1 MKLDPLVKPRSVAIV
16 GATDRGGPGRAVMES
31 LGAIGFTGPVYPVN
45 PNYPTVLNVKC
56 YPSLME
62 LPEAPDM
69 VVFSIRNPLIPE
81 QMRLAVKRGARAA
94 VIYDSGFAEL
104 GGDGAKLQDEITGLA
119 REAGMPV
126 CGPNCMG
133 ILNPPARVTTYKQ
146 NVLDPAALVGNVGII
161 SQSGSVCIALLSDLR
176 RFGVSLSVSAGNEAV
191 TRTVDYLDY
200 LIHDPNTKVIA
211 TFTETV
217 REPERYVA
225 ALDRAADAGKPVV
238 VIKVGRTE
246 RTQRAITS
254 HTGGLAG
261 SSRVFS
267 ELLRAHRAIE
277 VNDLDE
283 MTEVLAVC
291 QGQRWPRGRGIS
303 VITGSGGLAELI
315 LDNATAAGL
324 DLPPLTAGER
334 AEAERVIGRITG
346 DGNPFDAWG
355 NGNYA
360 VNIPHALSVADSSE
374 RIHSIL
380 YCADA
385 SNDPVIGSPSRVFEN
400 VNMLAKAA
408 SASEKPYYLMSTR
421 SGVMNRK
428 QIDGMRDAGLVVVG
442 GTRQGL
448 GALDRMGRWAVGL
461 KPLRAGI
468 APPGAQLGD
477 ELKNGRRT
485 INEHDAKRLLAAY
498 GIPVT
503 REQRVTTVTD
513 AAAAARA
520 LGYPVVLKVVSDA
533 IAHKTELG
541 LVAVNLKSDDELNRA
556 YAQLAERLE
565 KLEPRP
571 ADAAFLV
578 QEFVAGGVEVF
589 AGVSRDPDFGL
600 SLAFGMGGI
609 AIEVTRDFALRML
622 PLRDGDAEAMIAETR
637 GAALL
642 GAVRG
647 GNAGDVKSLAACLY
661 ALGDFAWHNADT
673 IAEIDLNPIKVL
685 PTGSVVVDALIV
697 ASTKANRQAAT
708 GAISQ
713 TCVTGSGSASSAI
726 S

>member
-1 MKLDPLVKPRSVAIV
+1 MVQNLRDWQTIPMKLDPLVKPRSVAIV
-16 GATDRGGPGRAVMES
+16 GATDRGGPGRAVIES
-31 LGAIGFTGPVYPVN
+31 LGAIGFTGPIYPVN
-45 PNYPTVLNVKC
+45 PKYPTVLNIKC
-56 YPSLME
+56 YPSLAE
-62 LPEAPDM
+62 LPEAPDI

-104 GGDGAKLQDEITGLA
+104 GGDGAKLQDEIA
-119 REAGMPV
+119 AMAHEAGMPV

-133 ILNPPARVTTYKQ
+133 ILNPQARVTTYKQ
-146 NVLDPAALVGNVGII
+146 NVREPAAIVGNVGIV

-176 RFGVSLSVSAGNEAV
+176 RFGVSLSVSAGNEAK

-200 LIHDPNTKVIA
+200 LIDDPNTKVIA

-246 RTQRAITS
+246 RTQRAI
-254 HTGGLAG
+254 
-261 SSRVFS
+261 
-267 ELLRAHRAIE
+267 E
-277 VNDLDE
+277 VSDLDE

-315 LDNATAAGL
+315 LDNATACGL
-324 DLPPLTAGER
+324 DLPPLSADER

-360 VNIPHALSVADSSE
+360 VNIPHALAVVDKSD
-374 RIHSIL
+374 RIHSII

-385 SNDPVIGSPSRVFEN
+385 SNDPIIGQPSRVFEN
-400 VNMLAKAA
+400 VDMLSKAA
-408 SASEKPYYLMSTR
+408 TASEKPHYLMSTR
-421 SGVMNRK
+421 SGVMNRR
-428 QIDGMRDAGLVVVG
+428 QIDGMREAGLVVIG

-448 GALDRMGRWAVGL
+448 GALDRMGRWSVGL
-461 KPLRAGI
+461 KPVRTS
-468 APPGAQLGD
+468 APRHGRLAD
-477 ELKNGRRT
+477 AMKNRRT
-485 INEHDAKRLLAAY
+485 INEFDAKRLLSAY

-503 REQRVTTVTD
+503 QEQRVATEAD
-513 AAAAARA
+513 ALGAARA
-520 LGYPVVLKVVSDA
+520 LGYPVVLKIVSDA

-541 LVAVNLKSDDELNRA
+541 LVAVNLKDDAELGLA
-556 YAQLAERLE
+556 YAQLNERVE

-578 QEFVAGGVEVF
+578 QEFVADGIEVF

-600 SLAFGMGGI
+600 SLAFGMGGV
-609 AIEVTRDFALRML
+609 AIEV
-622 PLRDGDAEAMIAETR
+622 
-637 GAALL
+637 
-642 GAVRG
+642 VR
-647 GNAGDVKSLAACLY
+647 
-661 ALGDFAWHNADT
+661 
-673 IAEIDLNPIKVL
+673 
-685 PTGSVVVDALIV
+685 
-697 ASTKANRQAAT
+697 
-708 GAISQ
+708 
-713 TCVTGSGSASSAI
+713 
-726 S
+726 

>member
-1 MKLDPLVKPRSVAIV
+1 MQLDPLVNPRSVAIV
-16 GATDRGGPGRAVMES
+16 GATDRGGPGRAVIES
-31 LGAIGFTGPVYPVN
+31 LGAIGFTGPIYPVN
-45 PNYPTVLNVKC
+45 PKYPTVLNIKC
-56 YPSLME
+56 YPSLTD
-62 LPEAPDM
+62 LPEAPDI

-81 QMRLAVKRGARAA
+81 QMRLAVQRGARAA
-94 VIYDSGFAEL
+94 IIYDSGFAEL
-104 GGDGAKLQDEITGLA
+104 GADGAKLQEEIAGMA

-133 ILNPPARVTTYKQ
+133 ILNPPERVTTYKQ
-146 NVLDPAALVGNVGII
+146 NIMDPAAIVGNVGII
-161 SQSGSVCIALLSDLR
+161 SQSGSVCIGLLSDLR

-191 TRTVDYLDY
+191 TRTVDYLEY
-200 LIHDPNTKVIA
+200 LIDDPNTKVIA

-291 QGQRWPRGRGIS
+291 QGKRWPKGRGIS

-315 LDNATAAGL
+315 LDNATTAGL
-324 DLPPLTAGER
+324 DLPPLSAAER

-360 VNIPHALSVADSSE
+360 VNLPHAMSVVDQSE
-374 RIHSIL
+374 RIDSIC
-380 YCADA
+380 YCSDT
-385 SNDPVIGSPSRVFEN
+385 SNDPIIGHPGRVLEN
-400 VNMLAKAA
+400 VAMLSTAA
-408 SASEKPYYLMSTR
+408 SKSTKPYYLLSTR

-428 QIDGMRDAGLVVVG
+428 QIDAMRQEGLVVIG

-448 GALDRMGRWAVGL
+448 AALDRIGRWAIGSKPVRESVAQTQGRLADQL
-461 KPLRAGI
+461 KGSP
-468 APPGAQLGD
+468 
-477 ELKNGRRT
+477 RT
-485 INEHDAKRLLAAY
+485 INEFDSKKLLAAY
-498 GIPVT
+498 GIPIT
-503 REQRVTTVTD
+503 REHRVETLAD
-513 AAAAARA
+513 AAKAAQA
-520 LGYPVVLKVVSDA
+520 LGYPVVLKAVSDA

-541 LVAVNLKSDDELNRA
+541 VVAVNLKDEDD
-556 YAQLAERLE
+556 LADAFARLSARLG

-571 ADAAFLV
+571 ADLAFLV
-578 QEFVAGGVEVF
+578 QEFVPGGVEVF

-609 AIEVTRDFALRML
+609 AVEVMRDFALRVL
-622 PLRDGDAEAMIAETR
+622 PLREGDAEAMIAETR

-647 GNAGDVKSLAACLY
+647 GEAADVKSLAACLY
-661 ALGDFAWHNADT
+661 ALGDFASHNADH

-685 PTGSVVVDALIV
+685 PEGRGVIVVDALIV
-697 ASTKANRQAAT
+697 ARP
-708 GAISQ
+708 GAKK
-713 TCVTGSGSASSAI
+713 
-726 S
+726 

>member
-16 GATDRGGPGRAVMES
+16 GATDRGGPGRAVIES
-31 LGAIGFTGPVYPVN
+31 LGAIGFAGPIYPVN
-45 PNYPTVLNVKC
+45 PKYPTVMNITC
-56 YPSLME
+56 YPSLTE
-62 LPEAPDM
+62 LPEAPDI

-104 GGDGAKLQDEITGLA
+104 GGDGAKLQDEIAAMA

-133 ILNPPARVTTYKQ
+133 ILNPQARVTTYKQ
-146 NVLDPAALVGNVGII
+146 NVRDPAAIVGNVGSV
-161 SQSGSVCIALLSDLR
+161 SQSGSVCIGLLSDLR

-200 LIHDPNTKVIA
+200 LIDDPNTKVIA

-225 ALDRAADAGKPVV
+225 ALDRAADAGKPVI

-291 QGQRWPRGRGIS
+291 QGKRWPRGRGIS
-303 VITGSGGLAELI
+303 AVTGSGGLSELI

-324 DLPPLTAGER
+324 DLPPLSAEER

-355 NGNYA
+355 NGNYT
-360 VNIPHALSVADSSE
+360 VNLPHAMAVVDKSARIDS
-374 RIHSIL
+374 IV
-380 YCADA
+380 YCADT
-385 SNDPVIGSPSRVFEN
+385 SNDPIIGHPSRVFEN
-400 VNMLAKAA
+400 VEMLAKAA

-428 QIDGMRDAGLVVVG
+428 QIDGMRDAGLVVIG

-448 GALDRMGRWAVGL
+448 GALDRIGRWSLGL
-461 KPLRAGI
+461 KPVRASA
-468 APPGAQLGD
+468 APPQTRLANQ
-477 ELKNGRRT
+477 GRRT
-485 INEHDAKRLLAAY
+485 INEFDAKRLLATY
-498 GIPVT
+498 GIPT
-503 REQRVTTVTD
+503 AQEQRVTTAAE

-520 LGYPVVLKVVSDA
+520 LGYPVVLKALSDS

-541 LVAVNLKSDDELNRA
+541 LVAVNLKDDAALARA
-556 YAQLAERLE
+556 YAQLNERLH

-571 ADAAFLV
+571 ADVAFLV
-578 QEFVAGGVEVF
+578 QEFVADGIEVF

-600 SLAFGMGGI
+600 SLAFGMGGV
-609 AIEVTRDFALRML
+609 AIEAVRDFALRML

-637 GAALL
+637 GAALF

-647 GNAGDVKSLAACLY
+647 RPASDVKSLATCLY
-661 ALGDFAWHNADT
+661 ALADFAWHHAAL
-673 IAEIDLNPIKVL
+673 ISEIDLNPIKVL
-685 PTGSVVVDALIV
+685 PEGRGCVVVDALIV
-697 ASTKANRQAAT
+697 TQPSEKK
-708 GAISQ
+708 
-713 TCVTGSGSASSAI
+713 
-726 S
+726 

>member
-1 MKLDPLVKPRSVAIV
+1 MQLDPLVKPRSVAIV
-16 GATDRGGPGRAVMES
+16 GATDRGGPGRAVIES
-31 LGAIGFTGPVYPVN
+31 LGAIGFTGPIYPVN
-45 PNYPTVLNVKC
+45 PKYPTVLNIKC
-56 YPSLME
+56 YPSLTE
-62 LPEAPDM
+62 LPEAPDI

-94 VIYDSGFAEL
+94 VIYDSGFAER
-104 GGDGAKLQDEITGLA
+104 GGDGAKLQDEIAAMA

-133 ILNPPARVTTYKQ
+133 ILNPHARVTTYKQ
-146 NVLDPAALVGNVGII
+146 NIMDPGAIVGNVGLV
-161 SQSGSVCIALLSDLR
+161 SQSGSVCIGMLSDLR
-176 RFGVSLSVSAGNEAV
+176 RFGISLSVSAGNEAV

-200 LIHDPNTKVIA
+200 LIDDPNTKLIA

-277 VNDLDE
+277 VSDLDE

-291 QGQRWPRGRGIS
+291 QGKRWPRGRGIA
-303 VITGSGGLAELI
+303 VVTGSGGLSELI

-324 DLPPLTAGER
+324 DLPPLSAEER

-360 VNIPHALSVADSSE
+360 VNIPHAMSVVDKSQ
-374 RIHSIL
+374 RIDSIL

-385 SNDPVIGSPSRVFEN
+385 SNDPIIGQPSRVFEN
-400 VNMLAKAA
+400 VDMLTKAA

-428 QIDGMRDAGLVVVG
+428 QIDGMREAGLVVIG

-448 GALDRMGRWAVGL
+448 GALDRMGRFAMGL
-461 KPLRAGI
+461 QPLRTGP
-468 APPGAQLGD
+468 APKPEARLANHIKG
-477 ELKNGRRT
+477 GRT
-485 INEHDAKRLLAAY
+485 NINEFDSKRLLSAY
-498 GIPVT
+498 GIPIT
-503 REQRVTTVTD
+503 REQRVETLAG
-513 AAAAARA
+513 AAKAAQA
-520 LGYPVVLKVVSDA
+520 LGYPVVLKAVSDQ

-541 LVAVNLKSDDELNRA
+541 VVAVNLKNQDDLARA
-556 YAQLAERLE
+556 FADIGAPLG

-571 ADAAFLV
+571 SDLAFLV
-578 QEFVAGGVEVF
+578 QEFVSGGVEVF

-600 SLAFGMGGI
+600 SLAFGMGGV
-609 AIEVTRDFALRML
+609 AIEVTRDFVLRML
-622 PLRDGDAEAMIAETR
+622 PLRDGDAEAMIAEIR

-642 GAVRG
+642 GAMRG
-647 GNAGDVKSLAACLY
+647 GKAADVKSLAACLY
-661 ALGDFAWHNADT
+661 ALADFATHNAAQ
-673 IAEIDLNPIKVL
+673 IEEIDLNPIKVRSEGRGC
-685 PTGSVVVDALIV
+685 TVVDALIV
-697 ASTKANRQAAT
+697 ARPDAKT
-708 GAISQ
+708 
-713 TCVTGSGSASSAI
+713 
-726 S
+726 

>member
-1 MKLDPLVKPRSVAIV
+1 MVQNLRDWQTIPMKLDPLVKPRSVAIV
-16 GATDRGGPGRAVMES
+16 GATDRGGPGRAVIES
-31 LGAIGFTGPVYPVN
+31 LGAIGFTGPIYPVN
-45 PNYPTVLNVKC
+45 QKYPTVLNIKC
-56 YPSLME
+56 YPSLAE
-62 LPEAPDM
+62 LPEAPDI

-104 GGDGAKLQDEITGLA
+104 GGDGAKLQDEIAAMA

-133 ILNPPARVTTYKQ
+133 ILNPQARVTTYKQ
-146 NVLDPAALVGNVGII
+146 NVREPAAIVGNVGIV

-200 LIHDPNTKVIA
+200 LIDDPNTKVIA

-225 ALDRAADAGKPVV
+225 ALDLAADAGKPVV

-291 QGQRWPRGRGIS
+291 QGKRWPRGRGIS
-303 VITGSGGLAELI
+303 AVTGSGGLSELI

-324 DLPPLTAGER
+324 DLPPLSAEER

-360 VNIPHALSVADSSE
+360 VNLPHAMAVVDNSARIDSVV
-374 RIHSIL
+374 
-380 YCADA
+380 YCADT
-385 SNDPVIGSPSRVFEN
+385 SNDPIIGHPSRVFEN
-400 VNMLAKAA
+400 VEMLAKAA

-428 QIDGMRDAGLVVVG
+428 QIDGMRDAGLVVIG

-448 GALDRMGRWAVGL
+448 GALDRIGRWSLGL
-461 KPLRAGI
+461 KPVRASA
-468 APPGAQLGD
+468 APPQTRLANQ
-477 ELKNGRRT
+477 GRRT
-485 INEHDAKRLLAAY
+485 INEFDAKRLLATY
-498 GIPVT
+498 GIPT
-503 REQRVTTVTD
+503 AQEQRVTTAAE

-520 LGYPVVLKVVSDA
+520 LGYPVVLKALSDS

-541 LVAVNLKSDDELNRA
+541 LVAVNLKNDAALARA
-556 YAQLAERLE
+556 YAQLNERLH

-571 ADAAFLV
+571 ADVAFLV
-578 QEFVAGGVEVF
+578 QEFVADGIEVF

-600 SLAFGMGGI
+600 SLAFGMGGV
-609 AIEVTRDFALRML
+609 AIEVVRDFALRML

-647 GNAGDVKSLAACLY
+647 RPASDVKSLATCLY
-661 ALGDFAWHNADT
+661 ALADFAWHHAAL
-673 IAEIDLNPIKVL
+673 ISEIDLNPIKVL
-685 PTGSVVVDALIV
+685 PEGRGCVVVDALIV
-697 ASTKANRQAAT
+697 TQPSEKK
-708 GAISQ
+708 
-713 TCVTGSGSASSAI
+713 
-726 S
+726 

>member
-16 GATDRGGPGRAVMES
+16 GATDRGGPGRAVIEL
-31 LGAIGFTGPVYPVN
+31 LGAIGFTGPIYPVN
-45 PNYPTVLNVKC
+45 PKYPTVMNITC
-56 YPSLME
+56 YPSLTE
-62 LPEAPDM
+62 LPEAPDI

-104 GGDGAKLQDEITGLA
+104 GGDGAKLQDEIAAMA

-133 ILNPPARVTTYKQ
+133 ILNPQARVTTYKQ
-146 NVLDPAALVGNVGII
+146 NVREPAAIVGNVGIV

-200 LIHDPNTKVIA
+200 LIDDPNTKVIA

-291 QGQRWPRGRGIS
+291 QGKRWPRGRGIS
-303 VITGSGGLAELI
+303 VVTGSGGLSELI

-324 DLPPLTAGER
+324 DLPPLSAEER

-360 VNIPHALSVADSSE
+360 VNLPHAMAVVDKSARIDS
-374 RIHSIL
+374 IV
-380 YCADA
+380 YCADT
-385 SNDPVIGSPSRVFEN
+385 SNDPIIGHPSRVFEN
-400 VNMLAKAA
+400 VEMLAKAA

-428 QIDGMRDAGLVVVG
+428 QIDGMRDAGLVVIG

-448 GALDRMGRWAVGL
+448 GALDRIGRWSAGL
-461 KPLRAGI
+461 KPVRASA
-468 APPGAQLGD
+468 APPQTRLANQ
-477 ELKNGRRT
+477 GRRT
-485 INEHDAKRLLAAY
+485 INEFDAKRLLATY
-498 GIPVT
+498 GIPIAQ
-503 REQRVTTVTD
+503 EQRVTTAAEAT
-513 AAAAARA
+513 AAANAI
-520 LGYPVVLKVVSDA
+520 GYPVVLKALSDS

-541 LVAVNLKSDDELNRA
+541 LVAVNLKDDAALARA
-556 YAQLAERLE
+556 YAQLNERLD

-571 ADAAFLV
+571 ADVAFLV
-578 QEFVAGGVEVF
+578 QEFVADGIEVF

-600 SLAFGMGGI
+600 SLAFGMGGV
-609 AIEVTRDFALRML
+609 AIEVMRDFALRML

-642 GAVRG
+642 RRGSRPPGERREKSCDVSLRACRLRLASCCLNFRNRSQSNKSAARRPRLRRGRCLDRHAAV
-647 GNAGDVKSLAACLY
+647 
-661 ALGDFAWHNADT
+661 
-673 IAEIDLNPIKVL
+673 
-685 PTGSVVVDALIV
+685 
-697 ASTKANRQAAT
+697 
-708 GAISQ
+708 
-713 TCVTGSGSASSAI
+713 
-726 S
+726 

>member
-16 GATDRGGPGRAVMES
+16 GATDRGGPGRAVIES
-31 LGAIGFTGPVYPVN
+31 LGAIGFTGTIYPVN
-45 PNYPTVLNVKC
+45 PKYPTVLNIKC
-56 YPSLME
+56 YPSFTE
-62 LPEAPDM
+62 LPEAPDI

-104 GGDGAKLQDEITGLA
+104 GGDGAKLQDEIAAMA
-119 REAGMPV
+119 REASMPV

-133 ILNPPARVTTYKQ
+133 ILNPQARVTTYKQ
-146 NVLDPAALVGNVGII
+146 NVQDPAAIVGNVGIV

-200 LIHDPNTKVIA
+200 LIDDPDTKVIA

-291 QGQRWPRGRGIS
+291 QGKRWPRGRGIS
-303 VITGSGGLAELI
+303 VITGSGGLSELI

-324 DLPPLTAGER
+324 DLPPLSAAER

-360 VNIPHALSVADSSE
+360 VNIPHAMSVVDKSN
-374 RIHSIL
+374 RIDSIL

-385 SNDPVIGSPSRVFEN
+385 SNDPIIGQPSRVFEN
-400 VNMLAKAA
+400 VDMLTKAA
-408 SASEKPYYLMSTR
+408 TASEKPYYLMSTR

-428 QIDGMRDAGLVVVG
+428 QIDGMRDAGLVVIG

-448 GALDRMGRWAVGL
+448 GALDRMGRWSLGL
-461 KPLRAGI
+461 KPVRAG
-468 APPGAQLGD
+468 AVRQPQLAHA
-477 ELKNGRRT
+477 LKVRRT
-485 INEHDAKRLLAAY
+485 INEFDAKRLLSAY

-503 REQRVTTVTD
+503 QEQRVATEAD
-513 AAAAARA
+513 AVAAARA

-541 LVAVNLKSDDELNRA
+541 LVAVNLKNDAELARA
-556 YAQLAERLE
+556 HAQLHERLE

-578 QEFVAGGVEVF
+578 QEFIADGIEVF

-600 SLAFGMGGI
+600 SLAFGMGGV
-609 AIEVTRDFALRML
+609 AIEVMRDFALRML

-642 GAVRG
+642 GAMRG
-647 GNAGDVKSLAACLY
+647 RRASDVKSLATCLY
-661 ALGDFAWHNADT
+661 ALADFAWHHAAA

-685 PTGSVVVDALIV
+685 TEGRGCLVVDALIV
-697 ASTKANRQAAT
+697 TQPAEKS
-708 GAISQ
+708 
-713 TCVTGSGSASSAI
+713 
-726 S
+726 

>member
-1 MKLDPLVKPRSVAIV
+1 
-16 GATDRGGPGRAVMES
+16 
-31 LGAIGFTGPVYPVN
+31 
-45 PNYPTVLNVKC
+45 
-56 YPSLME
+56 
-62 LPEAPDM
+62 
-69 VVFSIRNPLIPE
+69 
-81 QMRLAVKRGARAA
+81 
-94 VIYDSGFAEL
+94 
-104 GGDGAKLQDEITGLA
+104 
-119 REAGMPV
+119 
-126 CGPNCMG
+126 MG
-133 ILNPPARVTTYKQ
+133 ILNPPERVTTYKQ
-146 NVLDPAALVGNVGII
+146 NIMDPAAIVGNVGII
-161 SQSGSVCIALLSDLR
+161 SQSGSVCIGLLSDLR

-191 TRTVDYLDY
+191 TRTVDYLEY
-200 LIHDPNTKVIA
+200 LIDDPNTKVIA

-225 ALDRAADAGKPVV
+225 ALDRAANAGKPVV

-291 QGQRWPRGRGIS
+291 QGKRWPKGRGIS

-315 LDNATAAGL
+315 LDNATVAGL
-324 DLPPLTAGER
+324 DLPPLSAAER
-334 AEAERVIGRITG
+334 TEAERVIGRITG

-360 VNIPHALSVADSSE
+360 VNLPHAMSVVDQSE
-374 RIHSIL
+374 RIDSIC
-380 YCADA
+380 YCSDT
-385 SNDPVIGSPSRVFEN
+385 SNEPIIGHPGRVLEN
-400 VNMLAKAA
+400 VVMLATAA
-408 SASEKPYYLMSTR
+408 SKSTKPYYLLSTR

-428 QIDGMRDAGLVVVG
+428 QIDAMRQEGLVVIG

-448 GALDRMGRWAVGL
+448 AALDRIGRWAIGL
-461 KPLRAGI
+461 KPVRA
-468 APPGAQLGD
+468 AAAQTQGRVAD
-477 ELKNGRRT
+477 QLKGSPRT
-485 INEHDAKRLLAAY
+485 INEFDSKKLLAAY
-498 GIPVT
+498 GIPIT
-503 REQRVTTVTD
+503 REHRVDTLAD
-513 AAAAARA
+513 AAKAAQA
-520 LGYPVVLKVVSDA
+520 LGYPVVLKAVSDA

-541 LVAVNLKSDDELNRA
+541 VVAVNLKNEDD
-556 YAQLAERLE
+556 LANAFARLSARLG

-571 ADAAFLV
+571 ADLAFLV
-578 QEFVAGGVEVF
+578 QEFVPGGVEVF

-609 AIEVTRDFALRML
+609 AIEVMRDFALRML

-647 GNAGDVKSLAACLY
+647 GEAADVKSLAACLY
-661 ALGDFAWHNADT
+661 ALGDFASHNADH
-673 IAEIDLNPIKVL
+673 IEEIDLNPIKVL
-685 PTGSVVVDALIV
+685 PQGRGVIVVDALIV
-697 ASTKANRQAAT
+697 ARPDAKK
-708 GAISQ
+708 
-713 TCVTGSGSASSAI
+713 
-726 S
+726 